1 MSNMQK
7 KRFSKSLFLVGL
19 FVFGGS
25 FLLSGCANAPKTLN
39 SAISGPQVIVNP
51 ESISLGVAALTGA
64 KIVFEGSGF
73 KPEDSVFIT
82 LFGPNKTEA
91 VVADGKVGSDG
102 KFTAAVGTLAKVTG
116 ILKGNV
122 SGKYAADGSYD
133 QFIVITQPPIPA
145 GIYTAKAT
153 SMLSDLTAETKLTIT
168 EPSVGDSLKDWLGE
182 MTGKIVDKQ
191 TK

>member
-1 MSNMQK
+1 MSSMQN
-7 KRFSKSLFLVGL
+7 KRFSKLLLLAGL

-25 FLLSGCANAPKTLN
+25 FLFFGCATTPKALN
-39 SAISGPQVIVNP
+39 PAISGPQVIVNP
-51 ESISLGVAALTGA
+51 ESISLGVAALTGT

-73 KPEDSVFIT
+73 KPDDSVFVT
-82 LFGPNKTEA
+82 LLGPNETQA

-145 GIYTAKAT
+145 GTYTAKAT
-153 SMLSDLTAETKLTIT
+153 SMLSNQTAETKLIIE
-168 EPSVGDSLKDWLGE
+168 EPSAIDSLKDWLGIK
-182 MTGKIVDKQ
+182 TGKIMDKRP
-191 TK
+191 K